1 MKVQVLQENL
11 QRGLGIVGRAVATRT
26 TLPITSNVLV
36 ATDRGRLKLAATDL
50 DISISTWVG
59 ARIDEDGATTI
70 PSRLI
75 TDFISSLPPAT
86 VSLEVPE
93 RGRQVK
99 LECARNESTIN
110 TMDAEDFPRMP
121 TIAEGVSIELDPK
134 LLKRA
139 IERVE
144 FAAASDE
151 SRPVLTGVEVK
162 TEGTRLTFAAADGF
176 RLAVAD
182 ITLPAP
188 AAEAV
193 AAIVPARAL
202 REVAR
207 LVGESSEP
215 VTMRLNPA
223 RTQVMFEI
231 GENEIHLVAQ
241 LIQGT
246 FPNYAQI
253 IPGEWTTR
261 CVVDVDEFKREV
273 RIAAIFARDGAG
285 IVRLQIQPGA
295 GMPGKLTITARAEE
309 IGENQGEIDARVEG
323 DAGRIAFNSRY
334 LQDVLNVLSGEV
346 ALEMTTPSNQ
356 GVFRPVSEADNVHVV
371 MPMFV
376 QWS

>member
-1 MKVQVLQENL
+1 MLQENL

-144 FAAASDE
+144 FAAAADE

-376 QWS
+376 QW